1 MPDSRIPRAVA
12 LAAMLAVQTPALAQ
26 NGMSFSEAAAMAAD
40 LSARV
45 GEAAITCRDLRTF
58 GDFDVAIVTARHIA
72 AADGVPAHCRVDGVI
87 RPQIG
92 FQVNLPTNWNGRF
105 YMHGN
110 RGYAGARPDAGRA
123 AADRDAALAHAFA
136 TAFTDTGHDS
146 AVEALASFAFNDPGQ
161 EIDYAFRAVHL
172 TAEIAK
178 RLIRTYY
185 GRPHDYAYWDGCSTG
200 GREGLMS
207 AQRFPEDFDGIVAG
221 SPILNFADMQI
232 AGVWNELS
240 LSAAEPRLAI
250 AQLDTIAA
258 VVYARCDALDG
269 LRDGLIDD
277 PRRCPFD
284 PLADLPDCAGEP
296 QADCFT
302 GSQKEALAR
311 VYGGVTSNGKP
322 YFPGQPVGAE
332 AKGVANF
339 DETTIASGWAV
350 WLISP
355 SGGPSVQGIFGR
367 SFLENLAFDV
377 DRADYDWTGFD
388 FDRDPQRMA
397 RIRGILDATDPDL
410 SAFAQAGGRMIS
422 YFGWADTA
430 LNPMMMSDY
439 YEKVAATVDR
449 DVREFYRLFMAPGM
463 FHCRGGLGPDRFDA
477 MRYLVNWVEHGVAPD
492 RIVATQMRDGRV
504 VRSRPL
510 CPYPELARYD
520 GKGDANSASAFGC
533 VTP

>member
-1 MPDSRIPRAVA
+1 MKTDRVPKTAA
-12 LAAMLAVQTPALAQ
+12 LALLCAFATPVFAQ
-26 NGMSFSEAAAMAAD
+26 NGMSFSEASAIAAD

-45 GEAAITCRDLRTF
+45 GGAAMECRDLRAQS
-58 GDFDVAIVTARHIA
+58 DFDVAIVSARPIA

-87 RPQIG
+87 RPEIG
-92 FQVNLPTNWNGRF
+92 FQVNLPASWNGRF

-110 RGYAGARPDAGRA
+110 RGYAGVRADTGRA
-123 AADRDAALAHAFA
+123 ATDRDAALAQSFA

-146 AVEALASFAFNDPGQ
+146 ATKPLATFAFNDPGQ

-172 TAEIAK
+172 TAETAK

-185 GRPHDYAYWDGCSTG
+185 GRPQAHAYWDGCSTG
-200 GREGLMS
+200 GREGLIS
-207 AQRFPEDFDGIVAG
+207 AQRYPADFDGIIAG
-221 SPILNFADMQI
+221 SPILNFADTQI

-250 AQLDTIAA
+250 GQLDTLAA
-258 VVYARCDALDG
+258 VIYARCDALDG

-284 PLADLPDCAGEP
+284 PLADLPSCEGEP
-296 QADCFT
+296 VESCFT
-302 GSQKEALAR
+302 ESQRNALAR
-311 VYGGVTSNGKP
+311 VYGGVVSNGKP

-332 AKGVANF
+332 AEGVSSF
-339 DETTIASGWAV
+339 DDSSSASGWAV

-355 SGGPSVQGIFGR
+355 SGGPGVQGLFGR

-388 FDRDPQRMA
+388 FDSDPQRMD
-397 RIRGILDATDPDL
+397 RIRRILDATDPDL
-410 SAFAQAGGRMIS
+410 TAFARAGRRMIG
-422 YFGWADTA
+422 YFGWADAA
-430 LNPMMMSDY
+430 LNPVMMTGY
-439 YEKVAATVDR
+439 YEKVAASVDR
-449 DVREFYRLFMAPGM
+449 EIGEFYRLFMVPGM

-477 MRYLVNWVEHGVAPD
+477 MRYLVNWVEHGIAPD
-492 RIVATQMRDGRV
+492 RIVATQMRDGRT

-510 CPYPELARYD
+510 CPYPQVARYD
-520 GKGDANSASAFGC
+520 GKGDADSASAFAC
-533 VTP
+533 VAP